1 MNTQAHIG
9 QVVDGKTGSGMLNS
23 MDLKG
28 GPYMHVYW
36 MGVVMRACVRTRVQS
51 PSVPGEAVHMCV
63 PVQAC
68 RAGRSLELTG
78 WAV

>member
-36 MGVVMRACVRTRVQS
+36 MGVVMRACVRTRV
-51 PSVPGEAVHMCV
+51 
-63 PVQAC
+63 
-68 RAGRSLELTG
+68 
-78 WAV
+78 